1 MSLSNY
7 LELELLDHVFGC
19 GTLDYPVPANIYVS
33 LHTASPTD
41 ANLTATEVSSVAR
54 VAANSWATAASRAT
68 YNSASIT
75 FAAMTAAA
83 TVTHVGLY
91 DTARAAGGGAA
102 GNLLAYA
109 ELDEEQ
115 TFAVGN
121 VPVLAAGRIGVSFT
135 TGVISDYLANKLLDH
150 VFKTTAWANPVVATY
165 VSHVAATD
173 VITTNAH
180 GLTDVNNGMAITLT
194 TTDTAPGGLTAGTL
208 YYFRYGAAATFTLY
222 TTAAYAIAGGATG
235 LVNLSAVVAV
245 GTNTFHLRT
254 GYVSHVAA
262 TDVITTSAHGM
273 TTADDGTAL
282 MLTTTDTAPGGLTAG
297 TLYYFHWESATTFKL
312 YTTAALAIAG
322 GATGLVDLSAAEAVG
337 LNTFYSRMTYV
348 SLYTTEPGDDDSG
361 SELSGNNY
369 SRIFVAPTADTV
381 HDADY
386 AAWTV
391 ATGATAL
398 VTTDA
403 AIENSAGAPFT
414 AADAAWM
421 QINYLAIHDAATSG
435 NLLFYGASVKRP
447 TLAVDDT
454 YVIATGNLS
463 ITLD

>member
-33 LHTASPTD
+33 LHTADPTD

-75 FAAMTAAA
+75 FAAMTVAA

-91 DTARAAGGGAA
+91 DTARAADGVAA

-121 VPVLAAGRIGVSFT
+121 VPVFAAGRIGVSFT

-150 VFKTTAWANPVVATY
+150 VFKVTAWANPVVATY
-165 VSHVAATD
+165 ASHDADTET
-173 VITTNAH
+173 ITTTGAH
-180 GLTDVNNGMAITLT
+180 GLTDVNNGMAMMLT
-194 TTDTAPGGLTAGTL
+194 TTGTPPGGLTAGTL
-208 YYFRYGAAATFTLY
+208 YYFKYVGATSFTLHA
-222 TTAAYAIAGGATG
+222 TAAGAIAGTG
-235 LVNLSAVVAV
+235 TVNLDATVAV

-297 TLYYFHWESATTFKL
+297 TLYYFHYESATTLTL
-312 YTTAALAIAG
+312 YTTAAYAIAG

-361 SELSGNNY
+361 SELSGSGY
-369 SRIFVAPTADTV
+369 SRIFVAPTSDAV
-381 HDADY
+381 HDSDY

-447 TLAVDDT
+447 TLAVADT